1 VDILEAISKRD
12 DEGWS
17 EEKRRDIVEVL
28 GTFTKEESR

>member
-1 VDILEAISKRD
+1 VDILEAISKKD

-17 EEKRRDIVEVL
+17 DKKRRDIVEVL